1 MAMPSKADWQKQAK
15 SLKLETKAFINGRF
29 VDSLS
34 GKKFKTINPA
44 TEEVIVEVAE
54 CDKEDIDV
62 AVKAAR
68 KSFESGVW
76 SKMLP
81 SDRKTILL
89 KWADLI
95 EKHHA
100 EFALIETLNMGK
112 AISYAYNDDIP
123 FSIGTIRWYAEAV
136 DKIYDEITPTPAPN
150 AIAMIRREAVGVVGA
165 VVPWNFPLQ
174 MAVWKLAPALAAG
187 NSVVLKPAEQSPLSV
202 LLAAKLASEAGL
214 PDGVLNVVTG
224 FGHTCGKAIGL
235 HMDIN
240 VAAFTGSTEVGK
252 YFLEYAG
259 QSNMKAVW
267 LECGGKSP
275 NLIFADADLEAA
287 ADNAARGI
295 WYNQGEVCSANSR
308 LFVENK
314 VKDKFVAMLSERGK
328 KNYMPKDP
336 LDPTSMMGAILD
348 DNQHKRILSYI
359 DSGKQSA
366 KLVMGGNAVKIDGK
380 GFFIEPTIF
389 DNVKNDMK
397 IAQEEIFGPVLSVI
411 GFDNDEQAVAL
422 ANDSIYGLAGSVWTN
437 NLSRAHRLADALQ
450 VGTVSVNN
458 VDAGGFTMPFGG
470 FKQSGFGRDL
480 SLHSFDKYTA
490 LKTVWISY

>member
-1 MAMPSKADWQKQAK
+1 MLSKAEWQKKAK
-15 SLKLETKAFINGRF
+15 ALKLETKAFINGKF
-29 VDSLS
+29 VDAIS

-44 TEEVIVEVAE
+44 TEEVIAEVAE
-54 CDKEDIDV
+54 CDKEDIDA

-68 KSFESGVW
+68 KAFQSGVW

-81 SDRKTILL
+81 ADRKAVML
-89 KWADLI
+89 KWADLM
-95 EKHHA
+95 EKHH
-100 EFALIETLNMGK
+100 EDFAVIETMDMGK
-112 AISYAYNDDIP
+112 AIGYAYNDDIP

-136 DKIYDEITPTPAPN
+136 DKIYDEITPTPAPR
-150 AIAMIRREAVGVVGA
+150 AIAMIRREPVGVVGA

-187 NSVVLKPAEQSPLSV
+187 NSVVLKPAEQSPLSA
-202 LLAAKLASEAGL
+202 LLAAKLAAEAGL

-224 FGHTCGKAIGL
+224 YGHTCGKAIGL
-235 HMDIN
+235 HNDID

-308 LFVENK
+308 LLVEK
-314 VKDKFVAMLSERGK
+314 KIKDKFVEMLMARA

-348 DNQHKRILSYI
+348 GNQHKRVLSYI

-366 KLVMGGNAVKIDGK
+366 KLVCGGNAVKIDGK

-389 DNVKNDMK
+389 DGVKNDMK

-411 GFDNDEQAVAL
+411 SFDSDEQAVEL
-422 ANDSIYGLAGSVWTN
+422 ANDSIYGLAGSVWTT
-437 NLSRAHRLADALQ
+437 NLARAHHLAEVLH